1 MPNVDG
7 NKKRGTKMDFKKI
20 NIKTKLLLYIALS
33 ITILMAAST
42 YIIVDKV
49 TEQETSAAYRE
60 VESVASSYA
69 YQYDRDM
76 RANQLLAQTLSNTM
90 ENYESGNRD
99 EISAVLK
106 GLLEDNPGLVGSYV
120 GYEANAFD
128 GKDAE
133 FAGTEEHDS
142 TGRFIPYWN
151 RLAGSA
157 VLDPLA
163 GYETDDYYQAAFTSQ
178 EDVILEPF
186 IYDGVMMVSY
196 VSPIIRDGEAIG
208 IAGVDVSTNY
218 VDEAASEVSIFD
230 TGYAFM
236 VSNSGMFM
244 SHPTEKEWIGT
255 KSLNEFDNPE
265 INKMADEIK
274 NGVAGSIEVID
285 PTTGKEVLMAYH
297 PIETSDFSFVLVVPQ
312 EEMLAGAMELKKQLI
327 LISIIAI
334 IAMAGIAFLIARAI
348 TKPIENIV
356 DDFKNISNDTL
367 EGRLDRRADTNVG
380 IDFEAIP
387 KGLND
392 IMGSLTN
399 IVRDVSKNANIIAST
414 SEQMSAAIEETSA
427 GSDQVATTVGEIAK
441 GSQEQSSKTEEISR
455 AMTDMNQTV
464 QTVASNSQKAAES
477 ANNAND
483 VAQEIGTA
491 SKDLIVK
498 MDAIKSSTGDTA
510 SLINELE
517 EKSKKIGDIVSLI
530 SNIADQTNL
539 LALNAAIEAARAGEH
554 GRGFAV
560 VADEVRKLAEES
572 GTAAEEISNLI
583 YDIQAS
589 TQNAVISMETGGKE
603 VEIGTVSLNDTVSS
617 ISNMVSNIAEVATMV
632 QEIAAAAQE
641 QSASIEEITASVEEV
656 ASISQEAAAGT
667 EQTSAAVEQQ
677 TASMQELAHS
687 SQELASMAVSMQEM
701 VDKFVLANEDM
712 KMHEDAPEIENK
724 EKGL

>member
-1 MPNVDG
+1 
-7 NKKRGTKMDFKKI
+7 MDFKKI
-20 NIKTKLLLYIALS
+20 NIKTKLILYIVLS
-33 ITILMAAST
+33 VSILMAAST

-49 TEQETSAAYRE
+49 IEQETTAAYRE
-60 VESVASSYA
+60 VESIATSYA
-69 YQYDRDM
+69 AKYDKN
-76 RANQLLAQTLSNTM
+76 AGGNLLRAQTLASTM
-90 ENYESGNRD
+90 ENYESGDRD
-99 EISAVLK
+99 EVSAILK
-106 GLLEDNPGLVGSYV
+106 SMLEESPGLLGTYV
-120 GYEANAFD
+120 AYEANAFD
-128 GKDAE
+128 EKDAE
-133 FAGTEEHDS
+133 SAGTEGHDS
-142 TGRFIPYWN
+142 TGRFIPYWS
-151 RLAGSA
+151 RLSGSVA
-157 VLDPLA
+157 LDPLA
-163 GYETDDYYQAAFTSQ
+163 DYETEDYYQLAFTSQ

-186 IYDGVMMVSY
+186 IYDGEMMVSY
-196 VSPIIRDGEAIG
+196 VSPIIKSDESVG
-208 IAGVDVSTNY
+208 IAGVDISAAY
-218 VDEAASEVSIFD
+218 VDEAVSAITLYD

-236 VSNSGMFM
+236 TSKSGMFM
-244 SHPTEKEWIGT
+244 SHPTEKDWVG
-255 KSLNEFDNPE
+255 SMRVGDFDDPE
-265 INKMADEIK
+265 MNKMAAD
-274 NGVAGSIEVID
+274 IENNVGGNIETID
-285 PTTGKEVLMAYH
+285 PVTGKEVLMAYQ
-297 PIETSDFSFVLVVPQ
+297 PISSANFAFVAVVPK
-312 EEMLAGAMELKKQLI
+312 EEMLANAMELKNQLI
-327 LISIIAI
+327 LISVIAI
-334 IAMAGIAFLIARAI
+334 IAMAGIAFLIARSI
-348 TKPIENIV
+348 TRPIENIV

-392 IMGSLTN
+392 IMVSLTN
-399 IVRDVSKNANIIAST
+399 IVSDVSRNANIIAST
-414 SEQMSAAIEETSA
+414 SEQMSAAIEETTA

-441 GSQEQSSKTEEISR
+441 GSQEQSSKAQEISR

-464 QTVASNSQKAAES
+464 QTVASNSQRAAES
-477 ANNAND
+477 ANNANN

-491 SKDLIVK
+491 SKDLLVK
-498 MDAIKSSTGDTA
+498 MDAIQNSTGDTA

-589 TQNAVISMETGGKE
+589 TQNAVVSMETGGKE

-701 VDKFVLANEDM
+701 VDKFILASEDM
-712 KMHEDAPEIENK
+712 KMHEDAPKTENK
-724 EKGL
+724 GKGL